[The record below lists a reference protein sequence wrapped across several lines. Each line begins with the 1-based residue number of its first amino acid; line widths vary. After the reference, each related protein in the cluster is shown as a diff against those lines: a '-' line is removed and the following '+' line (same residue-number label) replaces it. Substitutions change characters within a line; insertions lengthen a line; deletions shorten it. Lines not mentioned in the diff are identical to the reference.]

1 MLLVLNTMM
10 EPLPG
15 QKDTYLVHYSVL
27 DGDVQGRAPS
37 DRLFDKSNKSCLHK
51 IAKSNNKVL
60 TITTNY
66 SKQYTSKIN
75 FVNCQTFQLQYS

>member
-51 IAKSNNKVL
+51 IAKSNNKVFL
-60 TITTNY
+60 YSIAIILASPQTI
-66 SKQYTSKIN
+66 
-75 FVNCQTFQLQYS
+75 